1 MLEKVNLKASITK
14 RGIQK
19 EASSLKEELSSL
31 QQLVKQNKLP
41 VIIVFEGVGFRWKRA
56 ARLQI

>member
-14 RGIQK
+14 EEYKK

-41 VIIVFEGVGFRWKRA
+41 GIIVFEGWGSA
-56 ARLQI
+56 